1 MTKLEEAEAL
11 LQNVKPAEGVTEVV
25 EFLRSWMKYDE
36 GAAEKILAKGKTPE
50 NAFMAVKDA
59 AMDKA
64 KNGAYNMPQDEFYA
78 ETLKYYGLSAD
89 DASDLLEHGLMY
101 RILSEQREAEMEKW
115 KPYGADEPKALKA
128 EAPKP
133 KPSAAKFDLNLG
145 DLL

>member
-1 MTKLEEAEAL
+1 M
-11 LQNVKPAEGVTEVV
+11 
-25 EFLRSWMKYDE
+25 RYDE
-36 GAAEKILAKGKTPE
+36 SAAEKILAEGKTPE
-50 NAFMAVKDA
+50 KAFRAVRNAAKE
-59 AMDKA
+59 KA
-64 KNGAYNMPQDEFYA
+64 ENGAYNMPQDEFYA

-115 KPYGADEPKALKA
+115 KPYGTDEPKAPKA

>member
-1 MTKLEEAEAL
+1 MTRVEEAEAL
-11 LQNVKPAEGVTEVV
+11 LGKVKLTEGTREVV
-25 EFLRSWMKYDE
+25 EFLRSWMRYDE
-36 GAAEKILAKGKTPE
+36 SAAEKILAEGKTPE
-50 NAFMAVKDA
+50 KAFRAVRNAAKE
-59 AMDKA
+59 KA
-64 KNGAYNMPQDEFYA
+64 ENGAYNMPQDEFYA

-115 KPYGADEPKALKA
+115 KPYGADEPKAPKS